1 MLPWYDHDGVLQHS
15 AMTLKSETP
24 ITKRKGFSIMRK
36 WYKEHIGQ
44 DLSRAILEVI
54 WKDRF
59 ETIAKGS
66 EEIDEYMHKLARET
80 YDESLKDNPD
90 IAAQEAANEKTG
102 E

>member
-1 MLPWYDHDGVLQHS
+1 MLPWYDTEGILQHS
-15 AMTLKSETP
+15 TMTLKSEEV

-36 WYKEHIGQ
+36 WYKEQIGQ
-44 DLSRAILEVI
+44 NLSRAILEEI

-59 ETIAKGS
+59 ETVAKS
-66 EEIDEYMHKLARET
+66 EEEIDEYLNKLARET

-90 IAAQEAANEKTG
+90 IAAQEAANEKAG